1 MTEDNIP
8 APETPSSENDQPVDL
23 SGLADFSFGPD
34 WASDSSAHTT
44 YSGRDPSS
52 ASSERGDRPRSRF
65 SSDRGSRREG
75 GRSFDRPRGP
85 RGDRPPRG
93 DRRDDAGRPP
103 RFSREDRADRGPRDP
118 SAPRP
123 AFRKD
128 DRGDRR
134 GPRGPRPPRER
145 MAVDIAFLPDRER
158 LMLVVRDIQ
167 ASLRAFP
174 LMDIAARF
182 LEHEDSHFLKL
193 ELPKPKA
200 EGEVRKTFFQCRECK
215 RVFTTRANAEAH
227 ILAAHLDIFFA
238 TEEVDVE
245 PPSGVFSCVARC
257 GFSGELLGPPNFHG
271 YNERI
276 NELWS
281 TRFSHIPKADYLAR
295 IETLRD
301 DALLEQWKQAMS
313 RKTVYRLK
321 LAAPAEAPAAVA
333 EPAPAAEET
342 PADAAAEV
350 APEAPA
356 EAPAEAAAPAPAEAA
371 PAAPALGEPMDKAA
385 AQDWMRANQLA
396 RLIRESPRCM
406 VPGTQARHWDDP
418 TLRASVDSA
427 RYREKQFAF
436 SLSLALRPAF
446 RHMRLHL
453 FKINARET
461 YVTAIQPVAF
471 DEASATDLDKE
482 IVAFLRATETPATRK
497 TLLEAMRPGLAPESE
512 EASEVL
518 RHLQDLVAHGVIAEL
533 HTGTLFV
540 PHLHAPAKDAGAPAE
555 APAEPAAEAPAAEVS
570 AEAPAEPEAPA
581 AEPVV
586 AEAPAPEAPAEPAP
600 EA

>member
-23 SGLADFSFGPD
+23 SALADFSFGPA
-34 WASDSSAHTT
+34 WASDSSARTT

-52 ASSERGDRPRSRF
+52 ADERGDRPRSRF
-65 SSDRGSRREG
+65 SSDRGARRDG
-75 GRSFDRPRGP
+75 GRPFDRSRAP
-85 RGDRPPRG
+85 RGDRPPREDRG
-93 DRRDDAGRPP
+93 DRPP
-103 RFSREDRADRGPRDP
+103 RPPRDARGGDRPPRDP

-167 ASLRAFP
+167 ASGRAFP
-174 LMDIAARF
+174 LMDIASRF

-227 ILAAHLDIFFA
+227 ILAAHLDVFFA
-238 TEEVDVE
+238 TEEVEVE
-245 PPSGVFSCVARC
+245 PPSGAFSSVARC
-257 GFSGELLGPPNFHG
+257 GFSGELLGPPNFHA

-295 IETLRD
+295 IETVRD
-301 DALLEQWKQAMS
+301 DALLEQWKQSMT

-321 LAAPAEAPAAVA
+321 LAPA
-333 EPAPAAEET
+333 PAPAA
-342 PADAAAEV
+342 D
-350 APEAPA
+350 APA
-356 EAPAEAAAPAPAEAA
+356 ADAPAEAAAPAPEAA
-371 PAAPALGEPMDKAA
+371 PAVPALGDPMDKAA
-385 AQDWMRANQLA
+385 AQDWMRAKQLA
-396 RLIRESPRCM
+396 GMIRESPRCM

-446 RHMRLHL
+446 RHLRLHL

-461 YVTAIQPVAF
+461 YVSAIQPVAF
-471 DEASATDLDKE
+471 DEAGATDLDKE
-482 IVAFLRATETPATRK
+482 IVAFLRAVETSYTRK
-497 TLLEAMRPGLAPESE
+497 TLLEGMRPGVAPESD

-518 RHLQDLVAHGVIAEL
+518 RHLQDLLAHGVIVEL
-533 HTGTLFV
+533 HTGTLFL
-540 PHLHAPAKDAGAPAE
+540 PHLHAPAKTPEAPEAEAAPEAAPAADGAAPAAAPAE
-555 APAEPAAEAPAAEVS
+555 AAAEAAPEAEAPA
-570 AEAPAEPEAPA
+570 
-581 AEPVV
+581 
-586 AEAPAPEAPAEPAP
+586 APAPEAPAAESDAPAA
-600 EA
+600 EAAPAAPQA